1 MIDAF
6 LIKPALRKSAKQMA
20 RIESLK
26 KNNSVELLG
35 SNYKQVRSEIDKLC
49 ERDEVRIVACGGDGT
64 MHWAIN
70 ASQGKEVSLA
80 VIPMGTGNDFARA
93 LGIKNFDQ
101 GRSVLTHGQPQL
113 IDVGQISLSD
123 GGVRYFVGV
132 ASCGFDAQVNE
143 RANGYPGPQGTAKYV
158 AAIFGELR
166 ALKAIHLNLEIDGHI
181 TTGKFSLVA
190 VANSRSY
197 GGGMKI
203 CPSAQID
210 DGVFD
215 VTFVDEV
222 RRRTLVRV
230 LPRVFNGSH
239 VKHPKV
245 SQSRLTRI
253 SLSGE
258 PFPVYAD
265 GERVGVGPA
274 TIELIPA
281 SARVWRAKSSSG
293 T

>member
-26 KNNSVELLG
+26 TKDSVELIG
-35 SNYKQVRSEIDKLC
+35 SDYDQVKKEIDNLRT
-49 ERDEVRIVACGGDGT
+49 RDEVRVVACGGDGT

-70 ASQGKEVSLA
+70 SAHGLDVSLA
-80 VIPMGTGNDFARA
+80 VVPMGTGNDFARA
-93 LGIKNFDQ
+93 LDIRSFDQ
-101 GRSVLTHGQPQL
+101 GRSVLQHGQSQR
-113 IDVGQISLSD
+113 IDVGKISLGD
-123 GGVRYFVGV
+123 GDSRFFVGV

-158 AAIFGELR
+158 AAIFGELK
-166 ALKAIHLNLEIDGHI
+166 ALKAIDLDLEVDGQRSS
-181 TTGKFSLVA
+181 GKFSLVA

-203 CPSAQID
+203 CPTAEID
-210 DGVFD
+210 DGIFD
-215 VTFVDEV
+215 VTYVDEV

-239 VKHPKV
+239 VSHPKV
-245 SQSRLTRI
+245 SVDRI
-253 SLSGE
+253 TKISISGE

-274 TIELIPA
+274 TIELVPA
-281 SARVWRAKSSSG
+281 SARVWRANSSSA